1 MGTIALNFTFSEGIY
16 MLMREEMISKKMEG
30 YIMEDKILRNE
41 IETLRNRVRELE
53 EQLNLSELQRIEA
66 CKISESLCKN
76 EKKIRNLIE
85 NTTDLLWEI
94 NEKGIFIYISPHCNE
109 LLGYRQE
116 EITGKSP
123 FDFMAYEESI
133 RVRPLFEKEI
143 SQGRPFK
150 NLENTWLHRDGYH
163 VVLETSGN
171 PVFNSLN
178 EFTGYIGICRN
189 ITNHKEADKA
199 LRESEENFRRII
211 EHIPSIYYSHNTDNI
226 LTYLSPQAKEI
237 LDCEPE
243 ETPVNWQDFL
253 SDNPLNREAVV
264 NTRKAIDTCERQKPY
279 MVELLTPCERR
290 VIGEIR
296 ESPVVKYGKTVAVV
310 GTFTDITEKKKIEE
324 ALTESEKYFRK
335 LIELLPLPM
344 FVMSHDNR
352 VEYLNPNFTEI
363 LGYTIEDIP
372 TLKEWSLNAYPDP
385 EYRKRVMAEW
395 EYDMEN
401 FTSLEPVVKTFDV
414 TCRDGTVRKIVFRP
428 VKMENDKI
436 FVIFEDITIR
446 KKTEEEL
453 IESRKMLQLVLDT
466 IPARVFWKDRNFV
479 YMGCNRLLALDV
491 GLSSPDE
498 IIGKSDFEFGG
509 IVETERYRFDD
520 AMVMETG
527 KPKLDYEESQT
538 TPDGNTRYLKTS
550 KIPLYDRDGQVVGL
564 LGTYEDITDR
574 KKAEEDRRKLE
585 KKMEHTQ
592 KLESLGILAGGI
604 AHDFNNLLVAILGN
618 AELALLELPSD
629 SPAKFYLSEIEN
641 TSLRAA
647 DLCKQMLAYAGKG
660 RLAVEPLNISL
671 LVREMSQMLEV
682 SISRKAIIRYKFQKD
697 IPAIEADATQIRQ
710 VIMNLI
716 INASEAIKDKDGVI
730 SVSTGSVF
738 CDSSYMSGSYLY
750 EQLPEG
756 DYVYLEISDTGSGM
770 DKATQMKIFDPF
782 FTTKF
787 AGRGLG
793 LAAVLGIV
801 RGHKGFLKLYSE
813 TEKGTNF
820 KVFFPALK
828 NTAEEISRDVNKVKN
843 WQGTGTVLLVDDDQA
858 VMDVTGPMLKKLGFR
873 VLNAMNGQEALQ
885 ILSSRQSQEEKENI
899 VCIIMDMTMPH
910 MDGEETFRELRK
922 LTINIPVILSSGYSE
937 QEVIERFTGKG
948 LAGFLQKPYKLGN
961 LIEILQ
967 KIISS

>member
-1 MGTIALNFTFSEGIY
+1 
-16 MLMREEMISKKMEG
+16 
-30 YIMEDKILRNE
+30 MEDKTLQYE
-41 IETLRNRVRELE
+41 IDILRNRVRELE
-53 EQLNLSELQRIEA
+53 EKLNHSELQRIEA
-66 CKISESLCKN
+66 CKMSESPGEN
-76 EKKIRNLIE
+76 EKKFRNLIE
-85 NTTDLLWEI
+85 HTTDILWETDK
-94 NEKGIFIYISPHCNE
+94 KGVFIYVSPQCNVI
-109 LLGYRQE
+109 LGYSQE
-116 EITGKSP
+116 EITGKTP
-123 FDFMAYEESI
+123 FDFMTYEENI
-133 RVRPLFEKEI
+133 RIRAVFEREMLYAR
-143 SQGRPFK
+143 SFK
-150 NLENTWLHRDGYH
+150 NLENTLLHRDGYS

-189 ITNHKEADKA
+189 ITKHKEAHKA

-211 EHIPSIYYSHNTDNI
+211 EHIPSLYYAHNTDNV
-226 LTYLSPQAKEI
+226 LTYLSPQSKEI

-243 ETPVNWQDFL
+243 KALVNWQNFL
-253 SDNPLNREAVV
+253 TDNPLNREAVL
-264 NTRKAIDTCERQKPY
+264 NTRKAIETGERQKPY
-279 MVELLTPCERR
+279 MLELTTARGR
-290 VIGEIR
+290 HVIGEVR
-296 ESPVVKYGKTVAVV
+296 ESPVVKYGRTVAVV
-310 GTFTDITEKKKIEE
+310 GTFTDVTEKKKIEE

-335 LIELLPLPM
+335 LIELLPLPIL
-344 FVMSHDNR
+344 VMSSDNR

-385 EYRKRVMAEW
+385 EYRKKVMSEW
-395 EYDMEN
+395 EYDMEH
-401 FTSLEPVVKTFDV
+401 FASLESVVKTFDV
-414 TCRDGTVRKIVFRP
+414 TCKNGTVRKIVFRP

-436 FVIFEDITIR
+436 FVIFEDITTR

-453 IESRKMLQLVLDT
+453 VESKKMLQLVLDT
-466 IPARVFWKDRNFV
+466 IPARVFWKDRNSIF
-479 YMGCNRLLALDV
+479 MGCNRLLALDV

-498 IIGKSDFEFGG
+498 IIGKSDFEL
-509 IVETERYRFDD
+509 VCKDEAEHYRSDD
-520 AMVMETG
+520 LMVMETG

-538 TPDGNTRYLKTS
+538 KPDGKSRYLKTS
-550 KIPLYDRDGQVVGL
+550 KIPLYDREGHVVGL
-564 LGTYEDITDR
+564 LGTYEDITER
-574 KKAEEDRRKLE
+574 KKSEEERRKLE

-592 KLESLGILAGGI
+592 KLESLGVLAGGI

-618 AELALLELPSD
+618 AELALLELPPG
-629 SPAKFYLSEIEN
+629 SPAEFYLSEIEN

-660 RLAVEPLNISL
+660 RLSVEPLNMSL
-671 LVREMSQMLEV
+671 IVREMSQMLEV
-682 SISRKAIIRYKFQKD
+682 SISRKALIGYKFQKD

-730 SVSTGSVF
+730 SVSTGSMF

-756 DYVYLEISDTGSGM
+756 DYVYLEISDTGTGM
-770 DKATQMKIFDPF
+770 NKETQMKIFDPF

-813 TEKGTNF
+813 PERGTSF

-828 NTAEEISRDVNKVKN
+828 NASERVFRDVNSFKN
-843 WQGTGTVLLVDDDQA
+843 WRGKGTVLLVDDDQA
-858 VMDVTGPMLKKLGFR
+858 VMDITGPMLKKLGFN
-873 VLNAMNGQEALQ
+873 VLTAMTGQEALNIISSCQ
-885 ILSSRQSQEEKENI
+885 SGAGGEQEVFACVIL
-899 VCIIMDMTMPH
+899 DFTMPH

-922 LTINIPVILSSGYSE
+922 ITKNIPVIISSGYSE
-937 QEVIERFTGKG
+937 QEVIERFAGKG
-948 LAGFLQKPYKLGN
+948 PQAFLPKPYKLET

-967 KIISS
+967 KVLPSCSYIPSCSV